1 MPNASKFSPK
11 AVPLSPTE
19 ILRAEHRQIDEQLNV
34 LSGALLLP
42 ASLLLAA
49 GALRQLGDRGP
60 VPEVL
65 DRIESVARYIDGEM
79 AIHHQKEEDCLFPF
93 LKEFFTPENLRIDA
107 RIADHEDLNIMNT
120 KFKQSLSECRDLE
133 SGKGATFAA
142 QMLRGY
148 GLYIVH
154 LIREHLLKE
163 DHILFLVAEEYLTA
177 DQEAEILERFAAIE
191 DTGVQRA

>member
-1 MPNASKFSPK
+1 MPDASKFSPK
-11 AVPLSPTE
+11 TIPLSPTE

-34 LSGALLLP
+34 LSGAL
-42 ASLLLAA
+42 
-49 GALRQLGDRGP
+49 RQLGDRGP
-60 VPEVL
+60 APEVL
-65 DRIESVARYIDGEM
+65 DRIESVARYIDSEM

-107 RIADHEDLNIMNT
+107 RIADHEDLNIMNS
-120 KFKQSLSECRDLE
+120 KFKQSLNECRDLE

-191 DTGVQRA
+191 GGGIQNP